1 MTNSQDF
8 RALSIEKC
16 ELRQLAAA
24 DLAVG
29 LMAEVIQT
37 ESLAVGQFCS
47 PAPVV
52 AAAVYEEAEGEFA
65 SFDVDLDGFISP
77 HDVDLIVRHL
87 PGNLGYGPNMPEGEE
102 PVNYPVDVNHDGVV
116 SASDALAVINRVHFY
131 NSLIPCTCANCLTS
145 AAFDEF

>member
-1 MTNSQDF
+1 MNSHDF
-8 RALSIEKC
+8 RPLNIEKC

-29 LMAEVIQT
+29 LVAEVIQT
-37 ESLAVGQFCS
+37 ESLAVGQYCS

-52 AAAVYEEAEGEFA
+52 AAAVYEKAEGEFA

-87 PGNLGYGPNMPEGEE
+87 AGNEGFGPIMPEGEE
-102 PVNYPVDVNHDGVV
+102 TVNDPVDVNHDGVV
-116 SASDALAVINRVHFY
+116 SASDALVVINRVHFY
-131 NSLIPCTCANCLTS
+131 NSLIPCTCGNCLTA
-145 AAFDEF
+145 AAFVEF